1 VPFAWPPPV
10 FVTRAPRAWASLTVK
25 RQGTGHTLT
34 HGQIQVGVGQ
44 HNSRVVGIQAQYRF
58 QAMGFG
64 VHLFQ
69 RRRTAVGANE
79 REHINL
85 AALHQWADG
94 IAAAAKNNIDH
105 TGGERFLESLQQ
117 RANKQHAVFCRL
129 KNHGVTH
136 HQSRN
141 KRGEGFIQRVRAVS
155 FLRY

>member
-1 VPFAWPPPV
+1 V
-10 FVTRAPRAWASLTVK
+10 FITRAPRAWASLTVK

-58 QAMGFG
+58 QAMRFG

-117 RANKQHAVFCRL
+117 RAINQGFGDGHSALLAKLLRNTLDVWKKVVSAPVCGFSAYLRTGFC
-129 KNHGVTH
+129 
-136 HQSRN
+136 
-141 KRGEGFIQRVRAVS
+141 FFA
-155 FLRY
+155 